1 MSLRTF
7 TLQMNLPT
15 ICLWVLLQRFIKSS
29 IAFTNT
35 AVVLHESTRAHVR
48 KGGIASDKKNCI
60 KAKKKK
66 RKVKL
71 KLFDWNTL
79 IVHVD
84 YLLTRMKSKSTWR
97 GQYSYAEICGFLTT
111 AEQSDLITEYVVYSF
126 TNLANCFLF
135 TSSQL
140 NTRRKG
146 EGIGRIWESHASPP

>member
-1 MSLRTF
+1 
-7 TLQMNLPT
+7 MNLRT

-35 AVVLHESTRAHVR
+35 TVVLHESTRAHVR
-48 KGGIASDKKNCI
+48 KGCIASDKKNLY
-60 KAKKKK
+60 KSKKKNK
-66 RKVKL
+66 IKVKL

-84 YLLTRMKSKSTWR
+84 YLLSRMMSMSTWR

-126 TNLANCFLF
+126 TNLARCFLF
-135 TSSQL
+135 T
-140 NTRRKG
+140 
-146 EGIGRIWESHASPP
+146 

>member
-1 MSLRTF
+1 MRKIPLVAQQILTNSCLVVSRLISLRMF
-7 TLQMNLPT
+7 TLQLNLPT

-60 KAKKKK
+60 KAKKK

-84 YLLTRMKSKSTWR
+84 YLLTRMMSKSTWR

-126 TNLANCFLF
+126 TNLENCFLF
-135 TSSQL
+135 T
-140 NTRRKG
+140 
-146 EGIGRIWESHASPP
+146 